1 LEYSLKESFLVL
13 ERCKSLRG
21 VPVHLGGLWG
31 SIFSPYGGN
40 VFWKIPREIPY
51 PVTTGFGSPLS
62 ADPSSEHVE
71 RAVHAL
77 AGIEHEPARPNPQKR
92 ESEMYSTAQL
102 IKDSKP
108 KIANPPLFGDVKE
121 WYFPDIDCSDQESY
135 EQFSVFSKVE
145 YLKLMSDSPN
155 PSFRT
160 PLPHVMILT
169 RIERLGAWVLDS
181 IQYWGKAWI
190 FLWRILS
197 GIFSPPFRARLLFQQ
212 VAQIGF
218 HSTFVV
224 ALIGIFTGA
233 VLAVQGE
240 YTLSKFGAT
249 AFTGPAVALSLIREL
264 GPVLTALMVIGR
276 SGSAIT
282 AELGIMKITEQV
294 DALRSM
300 AVDPMKYLMV
310 PRFLAGVIAMPLLS
324 AIFIAIGIFGGYLVA
339 VGVLGLSSGT
349 FVSQMVSAVGPV
361 DVYSGFIKALVFGVI
376 FGWISCFKGY
386 TCSFGAIGV
395 NKATTQSVVTSSVC
409 ILVTDYF
416 LTSILTRVFL

>member
-1 LEYSLKESFLVL
+1 MSNS
-13 ERCKSLRG
+13 S
-21 VPVHLGGLWG
+21 HQ
-31 SIFSPYGGN
+31 
-40 VFWKIPREIPY
+40 
-51 PVTTGFGSPLS
+51 
-62 ADPSSEHVE
+62 PSST
-71 RAVHAL
+71 
-77 AGIEHEPARPNPQKR
+77 PA
-92 ESEMYSTAQL
+92 
-102 IKDSKP
+102 
-108 KIANPPLFGDVKE
+108 LFGLLHRV
-121 WYFPDIDCSDQESY
+121 ES
-135 EQFSVFSKVE
+135 
-145 YLKLMSDSPN
+145 
-155 PSFRT
+155 
-160 PLPHVMILT
+160 
-169 RIERLGAWVLDS
+169 LGAWVLDS
-181 IQYWGKAWI
+181 VQYWGKAWI
-190 FLWRILS
+190 FLWRILI
-197 GIFSPPFRARLLFQQ
+197 GIFTPPFRARLLLQQ
-212 VAQIGF
+212 IAQIGF

-310 PRFLAGVIAMPLLS
+310 PRFLAGVLAMPLLT

-361 DVYSGFIKALVFGVI
+361 DVYSGFIKAVVFGVI
-376 FGWISCFKGY
+376 FGWVSCFKGY
-386 TCSFGAIGV
+386 TCGFGAIGV